1 MEKSTKTEILNKLNE
16 IQNIYTV
23 YNKTITSKEWEEF
36 KWNVD
41 HKP

>member
-23 YNKTITSKEWEEF
+23 YNKTITSKEWEEM